1 MTGADGNE
9 INGRTAVQQM
19 ADAARA
25 REAPGEPAASFEAPG
40 LLAMSDAHKAAYL
53 AFRAAANTLK
63 TAEAQYKAAQ
73 QAYAKA
79 VAELSRAVT
88 EEPVP
93 SSGESPPAQ

>member
-1 MTGADGNE
+1 MTCEKCGIAHTTIECVVDISDPE
-9 INGRTAVQQM
+9 
-19 ADAARA
+19 AA
-25 REAPGEPAASFEAPG
+25 PV
-40 LLAMSDAHKAAYL
+40 LTVMSPAHKAAYL
-53 AFRAAANTLK
+53 AFKAAANTLK